1 MSTTLTAAPPADV
14 FDAER
19 IRAEFPILQQ
29 QVNEH
34 GLVYLDNAASTQK
47 PRRVLEALD
56 RYYRVDNANVHR
68 GIHELSRRATD
79 AYENARVRVASFFG
93 ITDPAELIWTR
104 GTTEGLNLIA
114 SSWGMANLGPGDEIL
129 LSVMEHHSNL
139 VPWQIVA
146 GRTGARLR
154 FLEIDE
160 QQRLDLSGLD
170 ELLTERTRLVSLC
183 HVSNALGTI
192 NPVQEIAA
200 RAHAVGALMVVDGA
214 QSAPHLPVDVRALGC
229 DFFAFSG
236 HKMCGPT
243 GIGGLWGRR
252 ELLEAMPPFLG
263 GGDMIHHVEL
273 EHSTY
278 APIPNKFEAGT
289 PAIAGVVGLGAA
301 VDFLAE
307 IGPDAIQAH
316 EKYLL
321 GYALEQLRAIPELRV
336 FGPEELAERSG
347 VISFTLA
354 DIHPHDLATILDAE
368 GVAIRAG
375 HHCTQPLMRRLG
387 VGSTARASFYLYNT
401 TDDVD
406 RLVEALQRARTLF
419 GF

>member
-1 MSTTLTAAPPADV
+1 
-14 FDAER
+14 
-19 IRAEFPILQQ
+19 
-29 QVNEH
+29 
-34 GLVYLDNAASTQK
+34 
-47 PRRVLEALD
+47 
-56 RYYRVDNANVHR
+56 
-68 GIHELSRRATD
+68 
-79 AYENARVRVASFFG
+79 
-93 ITDPAELIWTR
+93 
-104 GTTEGLNLIA
+104 
-114 SSWGMANLGPGDEIL
+114 
-129 LSVMEHHSNL
+129 
-139 VPWQIVA
+139 
-146 GRTGARLR
+146 
-154 FLEIDE
+154 
-160 QQRLDLSGLD
+160 
-170 ELLTERTRLVSLC
+170 
-183 HVSNALGTI
+183 
-192 NPVQEIAA
+192 
-200 RAHAVGALMVVDGA
+200 
-214 QSAPHLPVDVRALGC
+214 
-229 DFFAFSG
+229 

-375 HHCTQPLMRRLG
+375 HHCTQPLMRHLG